1 MPENLF
7 FMLIPIYVVGNT
19 LQMPLFW
26 FNSFL
31 CIRAKTKLVPQPKE
45 FLVGKRKEEYSRI
58 FSKALESGHTLNCA
72 KEENKI
78 RLNEWIYR
86 TFVCDVTF
94 YLHYRRAKL
103 VVEEHLV
110 VMHRRE
116 LSLKMVFFFPM
127 NWGMTTNIVAKIYCP
142 LLARAHTAAREVLVT
157 SEKKKYCWIKK
168 ASFGFD

>member
-1 MPENLF
+1 MAVFCWFKLDFITTFWNKQMVKVDLIHFCVFVQKQNL
-7 FMLIPIYVVGNT
+7 YRN
-19 LQMPLFW
+19 QK
-26 FNSFL
+26 NFL
-31 CIRAKTKLVPQPKE
+31 WA
-45 FLVGKRKEEYSRI
+45 KRKEEYSRI

-157 SEKKKYCWIKK
+157 SEKKN
-168 ASFGFD
+168 AVE

>member
-1 MPENLF
+1 MYPCKNK
-7 FMLIPIYVVGNT
+7 V
-19 LQMPLFW
+19 
-26 FNSFL
+26 
-31 CIRAKTKLVPQPKE
+31 VPQPKE

-72 KEENKI
+72 KEENEI

-86 TFVCDVTF
+86 TFVCDITF

-127 NWGMTTNIVAKIYCP
+127 N
-142 LLARAHTAAREVLVT
+142 
-157 SEKKKYCWIKK
+157 
-168 ASFGFD
+168 

>member
-1 MPENLF
+1 
-7 FMLIPIYVVGNT
+7 MLIPIYVVGNT

-26 FNSFL
+26 FDSFL
-31 CIRAKTKLVPQPKE
+31 CIRAKNLYRNQKN
-45 FLVGKRKEEYSRI
+45 FLWAKRKEEYSRI

-142 LLARAHTAAREVLVT
+142 LLARARTAAREVLVT

-168 ASFGFD
+168 ASSRFD